1 MLPVRGSILTVRKV
15 IIVSLLLWNNHL
27 FILEN
32 DGIICVSTRFLFNET
47 DENGQ
52 LEQDLVPNKFKFTT
66 TN

>member
-32 DGIICVSTRFLFNET
+32 DGIIYVSTRFLFNET

-52 LEQDLVPNKFKFTT
+52 LEQDIVPNKFKFTT